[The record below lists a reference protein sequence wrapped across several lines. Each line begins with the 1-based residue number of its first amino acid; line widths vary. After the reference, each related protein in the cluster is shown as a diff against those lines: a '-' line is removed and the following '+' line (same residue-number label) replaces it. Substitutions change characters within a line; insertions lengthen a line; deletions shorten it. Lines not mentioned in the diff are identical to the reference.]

1 MRKLGFIV
9 QFNKRTLALSLNVE
23 KLKITIAET
32 TYQTL
37 MELQAALQ
45 IFFILCRAVFVCIG
59 HISIY
64 PSFS

>member
-9 QFNKRTLALSLNVE
+9 QFNKRTITLSLNVE

-37 MELQAALQ
+37 MELQAVTQLL
-45 IFFILCRAVFVCIG
+45 FILCSAVFVCIDP
-59 HISIY
+59 ISIY

>member
-9 QFNKRTLALSLNVE
+9 PINKRTLALSLNVE

-32 TYQTL
+32 IYETL
-37 MELQAALQ
+37 MELQAAPQ

-59 HISIY
+59 LISIY